1 MGHEDEEMTERR
13 RRIDHITGS
22 DLPESDG
29 QVSDEDVEGDEAREG
44 KPIGQDHSTD
54 REGDAMPD
62 SGVGKIQ
69 DDSDTGSDIARIRD

>member
-1 MGHEDEEMTERR
+1 MGHKDEDMTEER

-44 KPIGQDHSTD
+44 KPTGQDHSTD
-54 REGDAMPD
+54 HYGERTPD
-62 SGVGKIQ
+62 SGVGSFQ

>member
-1 MGHEDEEMTERR
+1 MGHKDEDMTEER

-44 KPIGQDHSTD
+44 KPTGQDHSTE
-54 REGDAMPD
+54 RYGEQMPE